1 MKRRIQLLPDHVANQ
16 IAAGEVVQRPASVV
30 KELIENAVDANAQHI
45 NLLVKDA
52 GKTLVQVI
60 DDGDGMTDT
69 DARLSLERHAT
80 SKISKAEDLFKIHTK
95 GFRGEALAS
104 IAAIAH
110 LEMKSKTDDSDIG
123 VQINVEGSA
132 VSQQIPT
139 VTPTG
144 TSIAVK
150 NLFFNIPARRNFLKS
165 DSVELKHIIDEFQR
179 VALAHP
185 DISFKMIHNGN
196 ELFNLPQSNLRQ
208 RIVGIMGS
216 KSNEKLVPVNEDTDL
231 IKIRGFIG
239 KPEFAKRSRGEQFF
253 FVNNRFIKNNY
264 LNHAITMAYE
274 GLLKDKTHPSYF
286 LYLEI
291 DSERIDINIHPTKT
305 EIKFDDQ
312 HAIYSIL
319 QSAIKHSLGQFNI
332 APSLDFEKDSSFET
346 SYRQH
351 KNPAKLPEIE
361 VDRDFNPFKEEKQS
375 PRPQA
380 SFQQSSFQHEKK
392 AVPSNWEDL
401 YNVESAIADDQQQ
414 TNLFEDKQI
423 EQSSKSFQLNNKY
436 IVTPFKS
443 GVLMMNQH
451 RAHFR
456 ILYEELLKNITE
468 QPAASQ
474 QLLFPLELS
483 LNVHSIEIFKELKE
497 SLENTGFSFT
507 KMTNQSV
514 VINGIPDMIQES
526 QVDQIIDELFSEFE
540 NEIPETGFESNTIL
554 AKSLAKNMA
563 IKNGISLKEDEQQ
576 QLINS
581 LFYCKD
587 YLQTPDDKQ
596 IFINLSVDDIDKKFA

>member
-1 MKRRIQLLPDHVANQ
+1 MKKRIQLLPDHVANQ

-30 KELIENAVDANAQHI
+30 KELIENAVDANAKHI

-80 SKISKAEDLFKIHTK
+80 SKIAKAEDLFKIHTK

-110 LEMKSKTDDSDIG
+110 LEMKSKTEDSEIG
-123 VQINVEGSA
+123 VQINIEGSE

-185 DISFKMIHNGN
+185 TINFKMIHNGN
-196 ELFNLPQSNLRQ
+196 ELFNLPTSNLRQ

-216 KSNEKLVPVNEDTDL
+216 KSNEKLAPVNEDTDL
-231 IKIRGFIG
+231 VKIRGFIG
-239 KPEFAKRSRGEQFF
+239 KPKYAKRSRGEQFF

-264 LNHAITMAYE
+264 LNHAITNAYE

-291 DSERIDINIHPTKT
+291 DSKRIDINIHPTKT

-332 APSLDFEKDSSFET
+332 APVLDFEKDTNFET
-346 SYRQH
+346 SYQQH
-351 KNPAKLPEIE
+351 QSPTKIPEIE
-361 VDRDFNPFKEEKQS
+361 VDRDFNPFREESEK
-375 PRPQA
+375 PTPQP
-380 SFQQSSFQHEKK
+380 SFQPGRKSNPK
-392 AVPSNWEDL
+392 NWEDL
-401 YNVESAIADDQQQ
+401 YNFESAIADSTESEQA
-414 TNLFEDKQI
+414 NLFENTQFK
-423 EQSSKSFQLNNKY
+423 QSSKCFQLHKKY
-436 IVTPFKS
+436 IIAPFKT

-507 KMTNQSV
+507 KITHQSV

-540 NEIPETGFESNTIL
+540 NEIPKIGFESNTIL

-563 IKNGISLKEDEQQ
+563 IRNGVSLKEDEQQ
-576 QLINS
+576 QVINS
-581 LFYCKD
+581 LFFCKD